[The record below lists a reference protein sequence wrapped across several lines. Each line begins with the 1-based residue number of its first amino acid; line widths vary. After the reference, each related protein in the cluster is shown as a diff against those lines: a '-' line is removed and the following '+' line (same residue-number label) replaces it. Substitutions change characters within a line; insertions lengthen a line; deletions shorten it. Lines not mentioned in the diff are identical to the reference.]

1 MVADPL
7 IQDMVANLT
16 DDIAM
21 DHWQPIVDVAPTRY
35 SYAQGCVDASLMVF
49 NLFDGLGLSPYYHDY
64 NASYP
69 PNVVGT
75 LTGLVRPDEVV
86 IVIGHL
92 DSTNNSGD
100 PMVSAPGAD
109 DNASG
114 SAMVTALAEAMSCYE
129 FEETVKFLTVTGEE
143 QGLYGSS
150 GYAADAAAANEDIQA
165 VLNGDMISWEGY
177 DNPEDL
183 DVNTNSASAW
193 LGNLMELQSTTYN
206 TGVPVRAYPCSSMTY
221 SDHAPFWDEGW
232 SAICGIT
239 DNNNWCDGDG
249 TFYPYYHSSNDTIA
263 NCGPGAPAFL
273 GGNMRTYLATAAD
286 IAVPIAAKT
295 STPTSLTAQGSG
307 DNSITLSWATSGT
320 GLEHEVYRAPGGCTN
335 PGPAALLDTVATTS
349 FTDTTAAG
357 QMTYGYWLR
366 SIAGHCG
373 SAPTACI
380 EAATTGACTEPP
392 VFGGLETVTNQA
404 SATCRLELSVVGRS
418 DPVLRIDRDVFDLP
432 LARPGIQSGRRQSHR
447 RQHQR

>member
-1 MVADPL
+1 MVAKRCLVFFLVSIVAIVASAGDEALLRIDRQSDDDRNLLIEAGVPLVAELNDAFLALGDGDAVIANAERLGYVYAVLDHPDSSLQYALAGLVLEGRDSDLAECAEVVASGNGWHLLKASSFDSPACTQSKHLALRVLSMRALASTQPPPERYQDLQAGSRQPMVADPL

-35 SYAQGCVDASLMVF
+35 SYAQGCVDASSMVF

-193 LGNLMELQSTTYN
+193 LGNLMELQSSPRTT
-206 TGVPVRAYPCSSMTY
+206 
-221 SDHAPFWDEGW
+221 
-232 SAICGIT
+232 
-239 DNNNWCDGDG
+239 
-249 TFYPYYHSSNDTIA
+249 
-263 NCGPGAPAFL
+263 PAFRSRL
-273 GGNMRTYLATAAD
+273 PM
-286 IAVPIAAKT
+286 
-295 STPTSLTAQGSG
+295 
-307 DNSITLSWATSGT
+307 
-320 GLEHEVYRAPGGCTN
+320 LEH
-335 PGPAALLDTVATTS
+335 D
-349 FTDTTAAG
+349 
-357 QMTYGYWLR
+357 
-366 SIAGHCG
+366 
-373 SAPTACI
+373 
-380 EAATTGACTEPP
+380 
-392 VFGGLETVTNQA
+392 
-404 SATCRLELSVVGRS
+404 
-418 DPVLRIDRDVFDLP
+418 VLRP
-432 LARPGIQSGRRQSHR
+432 RPILG
-447 RQHQR
+447 